1 MLLLLIC
8 FFFFR
13 FKHIQKKKEKAEQSL
28 SALSEAEQQKLE
40 LQEPAVT
47 KPESQEPEPQKLEPQ
62 EPEPQKLEP
71 QEPELQKLEPQ
82 EPEPQKLEPQEPE
95 LQKLESQEPEP
106 QNSLILN
113 RLSPSDIPGFLRAE
127 LERRRL
133 LEDRIMCQVGGRT
146 GLDMLWGEMNYWS
159 GKGEVQKFLQFAR
172 NYPEKAELMRKD
184 YVELRN
190 MLTEDQIKQY
200 KKFAEKGNEDA
211 RLLGLSYQYLD
222 KCERLLENSS
232 RLSPL
237 LGFPNGE
244 NNPDTISPEKLI
256 KWHAE
261 NSKR

>member
-1 MLLLLIC
+1 MTIIEWIWRFRGVVLVSAGIVLLLLIC

-47 KPESQEPEPQKLEPQ
+47 KPES
-62 EPEPQKLEP
+62 
-71 QEPELQKLEPQ
+71 Q